1 MKISNET
8 DKVVEAPSVDFSLQ
22 LSLLADEE
30 VESSIL
36 NTLRE
41 LASDVAN
48 KKCTGIGAI
57 VVLGDFIQG
66 YLAEGLVQM
75 KPKQN
80 PIKSLIKIDEKEGVD
95 TVRIFSSSPYDGA
108 IVVNKTGQI
117 IGAGLYLVVDHP
129 EIEIPDDCGTRH
141 KAAAS
146 FSLRDGIISVL
157 TLSEETNSVRIWKN
171 GELNKEI
178 KSTSIGR

>member
-8 DKVVEAPSVDFSLQ
+8 DKVIEAPSVDFSLQ

-30 VESSIL
+30 VENSIF
-36 NTLRE
+36 NTLKQ
-41 LASDVAN
+41 LASDVVN

-57 VVLGDFIQG
+57 VVLGDFTPFHMV
-66 YLAEGLVQM
+66 EGLVQM

-80 PIKSLIKIDEKEGVD
+80 PIKSLITIDKKEGLD
-95 TVRIFSSSPYDGA
+95 TIRIFSSYPYDGA
-108 IVVNKTGQI
+108 IIVNKTGQI

-146 FSLRDGIISVL
+146 FSLRDDIISVL
-157 TLSEETNSVRIWKN
+157 TLSEETNSVRIWRD
-171 GELNKEI
+171 GELDAEMKE
-178 KSTSIGR
+178 TSF